1 MYLQWIVFG
10 CHKFSQRCSRWQEN
24 YGVLEWQATF
34 YTFPTHVDVRSTW
47 LKLSL
52 PWPLQVNEK
61 KIDRLGDLPRF
72 SWEEKVGHDIIG
84 QGTFGP
90 FFVTN

>member
-1 MYLQWIVFG
+1 MAEF
-10 CHKFSQRCSRWQEN
+10 
-24 YGVLEWQATF
+24 
-34 YTFPTHVDVRSTW
+34 
-47 LKLSL
+47 KL
-52 PWPLQVNEK
+52 PLAFASKRK
-61 KIDRLGDLPRF
+61 KKGRLGDLPRF